1 MAEAKLTIDAV
12 TQAQRDDLRGWN
24 DPPPSLGS
32 VEGLKKPKSRH
43 YSSSSNTSTSS
54 KVPPTAG
61 VSPAPPI
68 QGPISTLMGTLEIK
82 SQNDTSTPVIEKAF
96 EQPVCPCALEAAG
109 WIALCLLHSF
119 QVTVVYVTVQ
129 DLAARISAILAQ
141 LENDASTTSKLIAD
155 MRKRLSG
162 LVTKLE
168 NNELSSEAALYLSQL
183 VVSVEQNSRATAAEA
198 QRNLTMKHSHEIGN
212 SSIALNKLIQR
223 TTK

>member
-96 EQPVCPCALEAAG
+96 EQP
-109 WIALCLLHSF
+109 
-119 QVTVVYVTVQ
+119 